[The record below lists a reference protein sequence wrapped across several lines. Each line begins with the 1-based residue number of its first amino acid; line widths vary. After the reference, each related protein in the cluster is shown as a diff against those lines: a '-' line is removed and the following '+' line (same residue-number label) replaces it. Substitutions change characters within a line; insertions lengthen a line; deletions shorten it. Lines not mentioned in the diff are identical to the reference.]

1 MYQGKEEHM
10 FNEENIDF
18 AKLMLARVFADST
31 SRAIGVKNLFRWL
44 KGCGATRA
52 DLKEARKRLGIE
64 SKASE
69 EGQVWE
75 WPKNSKPKT
84 VWERINRDL
93 AKEGRHEGKRD

>member
-1 MYQGKEEHM
+1 M

-18 AKLMLARVFADST
+18 AKFMLARVFADSI
-31 SRAIGVKNLFRWL
+31 SRTIRVKDLFRWL

-52 DLKEARKRLGIE
+52 DLKEARRRLGIE

-75 WPKNSKPKT
+75 WPKNSNPKA

-93 AKEGRHEGKRD
+93 AKEIKHEGKRD